1 MQQMAYY
8 QYAESQMAAVGKG
21 AWPPSVMGYPPAS
34 QASRAHPSTGHM
46 VDPGQAMAAQ
56 FYQPGG
62 AMAQG
67 AHPGHTAAAQ
77 ASSLARLTQM
87 THSLTDLPGLPGA
100 QAVPGHPVPQPAPSG
115 PASTSSKSTP
125 SSAPRQSKS
134 KSRATPAAP
143 PTTPAPQ
150 AAAAPAGHPAL
161 LPHGYPYPAPPH
173 HAPAAQARGG
183 QPQIAPR
190 PSINHAVMQQYAQS
204 LQAQQYQQY
213 ANGVAMLQNPAL
225 MYPQMY
231 SSTEHQRSGGQIYPG
246 YGAMYPNMYR

>member
-1 MQQMAYY
+1 
-8 QYAESQMAAVGKG
+8 
-21 AWPPSVMGYPPAS
+21 MGYPPAS

-100 QAVPGHPVPQPAPSG
+100 QAVPGHPVPQPAPPG

-125 SSAPRQSKS
+125 
-134 KSRATPAAP
+134 PAAP

-161 LPHGYPYPAPPH
+161 LPHGYPYPPPPRPAPPCPGRPGQGRPAPDRPAAFH
-173 HAPAAQARGG
+173 QPRGDAAVRADVQLDGAPAVGRPDLPRIWRHVPKHVPVIQGQGG
-183 QPQIAPR
+183 PTPLLT
-190 PSINHAVMQQYAQS
+190 P
-204 LQAQQYQQY
+204 
-213 ANGVAMLQNPAL
+213 P
-225 MYPQMY
+225 
-231 SSTEHQRSGGQIYPG
+231 
-246 YGAMYPNMYR
+246 

>member
-1 MQQMAYY
+1 
-8 QYAESQMAAVGKG
+8 
-21 AWPPSVMGYPPAS
+21 MGYPPAS

-87 THSLTDLPGLPGA
+87 THSLTGLPGA

-150 AAAAPAGHPAL
+150 AAAAW
-161 LPHGYPYPAPPH
+161 
-173 HAPAAQARGG
+173 
-183 QPQIAPR
+183 
-190 PSINHAVMQQYAQS
+190 
-204 LQAQQYQQY
+204 
-213 ANGVAMLQNPAL
+213 
-225 MYPQMY
+225 
-231 SSTEHQRSGGQIYPG
+231 
-246 YGAMYPNMYR
+246 